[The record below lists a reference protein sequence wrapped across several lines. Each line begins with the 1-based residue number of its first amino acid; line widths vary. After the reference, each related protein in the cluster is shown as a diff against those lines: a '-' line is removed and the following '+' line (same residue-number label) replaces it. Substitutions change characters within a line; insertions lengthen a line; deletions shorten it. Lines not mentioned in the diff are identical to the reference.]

1 MKVYEVTGPAGLKTT
16 VQLSDEDAKER
27 GLKASDQVG
36 EVDDHSPD
44 VNTVGVD
51 EKSTAAANKA
61 TTASNKAV
69 GSK

>member
-44 VNTVGVD
+44 VNKVGVS
-51 EKSTAAANKA
+51 KSTTAENKA
-61 TTASNKAV
+61 TTASNK
-69 GSK
+69 